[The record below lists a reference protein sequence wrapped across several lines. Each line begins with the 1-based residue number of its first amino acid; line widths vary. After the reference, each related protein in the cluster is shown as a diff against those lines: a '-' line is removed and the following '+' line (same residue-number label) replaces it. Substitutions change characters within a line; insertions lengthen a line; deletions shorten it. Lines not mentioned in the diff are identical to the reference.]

1 MAKLLNIAT
10 IVLAAIT
17 ALLGFINLNT
27 VNEARSNLGNAQTEL
42 ASTKKSLDET
52 NTKLGESQKS
62 AAEWTTKIEAAEGQ
76 VTILKAESES
86 KDSKIQEL
94 QSQISTK
101 EMEIELEKSKA
112 NTAVEEAEELK
123 KKVEELNPEQEKNL
137 QISLDEQVTINKQL
151 EKEKE
156 DAQSRLKALEE
167 SLALKNKDQK
177 VKSLSGRIL
186 AVNEAW
192 NFVVLNVG
200 DKNGLSSNA
209 ELLVKRGNTRIGRV
223 RITSVEPA
231 SSIADIIPGSLV
243 GGLSI
248 QPGDYVVSDYV
259 TN

>member
-27 VNEARSNLGNAQTEL
+27 VNEARTNLGNAQTEL
-42 ASTKKSLDET
+42 ASTKKSLDDS

-112 NTAVEEAEELK
+112 NTAVDSQARLDEQETINRQLKQELLAAQSSLKSSDESLDHKTVEVEELK
-123 KKVEELNPEQEKNL
+123 KKLEELNPEQ
-137 QISLDEQVTINKQL
+137 
-151 EKEKE
+151 
-156 DAQSRLKALEE
+156 AR
-167 SLALKNKDQK
+167 K